1 MCSND
6 RLGVRIGALE
16 QAVDTLL
23 SCDLTAVPETELAES
38 LSRLESRTRN
48 LMGLTVRMTDERSRR
63 SGSAGPR
70 IAPRTAATTTESAIG
85 RTTATGPC
93 AANRT
98 SHSLEPNRSGIVSGD
113 RSTVARGVTVTAP
126 VRVERTGDVV
136 VWTIDNPEQRN
147 PISDEATIEA
157 LETAVRDADR
167 DHSIRVAILTGAG
180 TAFSA
185 GGNVKHMRDKAGM
198 FGGSPADLRQGYR
211 HGIQRIPKALYHC
224 EIPTIAAVNGP
235 AIGAGCDLAL
245 MCDMRIAATTATFA
259 ESFVRLGLIP
269 GDGGA
274 WLLPRAVGMAR
285 ASQLAFTGSAID
297 AATAL
302 EWGMVNEVVEP
313 DRLLETAH
321 RLAAEIAVNPP
332 HALRMTK
339 RLLREGQQQSLESLL
354 ELSAAMQALTHHTS
368 DHDEAVASMLE
379 RRAPR
384 FTGD

>member
-1 MCSND
+1 M
-6 RLGVRIGALE
+6 
-16 QAVDTLL
+16 
-23 SCDLTAVPETELAES
+23 
-38 LSRLESRTRN
+38 
-48 LMGLTVRMTDERSRR
+48 
-63 SGSAGPR
+63 
-70 IAPRTAATTTESAIG
+70 
-85 RTTATGPC
+85 
-93 AANRT
+93 
-98 SHSLEPNRSGIVSGD
+98 SGIVTGD
-113 RSTVARGVTVTAP
+113 NGSIVARGAPVTAP
-126 VRVERTGDVV
+126 LRVERTGDIV
-136 VWTIDNPEQRN
+136 VWTIDNPGQRN

-157 LETAVRDADR
+157 LETAVSAANR
-167 DHSIRVAILTGAG
+167 DHSLRVAILTGAG

-198 FGGSPADLRQGYR
+198 FGGTPAELRQGYR

-285 ASQLAFTGSAID
+285 ASQLAFTGAAID

-302 EWGMVNEVVEP
+302 DWGMVNEVVEP
-313 DRLLETAH
+313 DRLLEAAH
-321 RLAAEIAVNPP
+321 RLAADIAVNPP

-339 RLLREGQQQSLESLL
+339 RLLREGQHQSLETLL
-354 ELSAAMQALTHHTS
+354 ELSAAMQAITHHTA
-368 DHDEAVASMLE
+368 DHGEAVSAMLE
-379 RRAPR
+379 RRTPE

>member
-1 MCSND
+1 MCSNGRLRD
-6 RLGVRIGALE
+6 RLGALE
-16 QAVDTLL
+16 RAVDALL
-23 SCDLTAVPETELAES
+23 SCDLTTVPDGELGTS
-38 LSRLESRTRN
+38 LARLESHTRT
-48 LMGLTVRMTDERSRR
+48 LVGLTARLAHERNHRNGPGPAALR
-63 SGSAGPR
+63 DPPMREAGHPPQAR
-70 IAPRTAATTTESAIG
+70 AAAPN
-85 RTTATGPC
+85 P
-93 AANRT
+93 T
-98 SHSLEPNRSGIVSGD
+98 SHSPHPDRSGIVADD

-157 LETAVRDADR
+157 LENAVRAADR

-185 GGNVKHMRDKAGM
+185 GGNIKHMRDKAGM
-198 FGGSPADLRQGYR
+198 FGGAPADLRQGYR

-285 ASQLAFTGSAID
+285 ASQLAFTGATID
-297 AATAL
+297 AATAF

-339 RLLREGQQQSLESLL
+339 RLLREGRQQSLETLL
-354 ELSAAMQALTHHTS
+354 ELSAAMQAVAHHTT
-368 DHDEAVASMLE
+368 DHDEAVAAMLE
-379 RRAPR
+379 RRTPR
-384 FTGD
+384 FTGQ

>member
-1 MCSND
+1 M
-6 RLGVRIGALE
+6 
-16 QAVDTLL
+16 
-23 SCDLTAVPETELAES
+23 
-38 LSRLESRTRN
+38 
-48 LMGLTVRMTDERSRR
+48 
-63 SGSAGPR
+63 
-70 IAPRTAATTTESAIG
+70 
-85 RTTATGPC
+85 
-93 AANRT
+93 
-98 SHSLEPNRSGIVSGD
+98 
-113 RSTVARGVTVTAP
+113 TAP

-136 VWTIDNPEQRN
+136 VWTIDNPDQRN
-147 PISDEATIEA
+147 PISDEATIDA
-157 LETAVRDADR
+157 LENAIRDADR
-167 DHSIRVAILTGAG
+167 DHSVRVAILTGAG

-185 GGNVKHMRDKAGM
+185 GGNIKHMRDTAGM
-198 FGGSPADLRQGYR
+198 FGGDPAALRQGYR

-285 ASQLAFTGSAID
+285 ANQMAFTGAAVD

-302 EWGMVNEVVEP
+302 DWGMVNEVVEP
-313 DRLLETAH
+313 DRLLESAH
-321 RLAAEIAVNPP
+321 RLATEIAVNPP

-339 RLLREGQQQSLESLL
+339 RLLREGQQQSLETLL
-354 ELSAAMQALTHHTS
+354 ELSAAMQAITHHTS
-368 DHDEAVASMLE
+368 DHDEAVAAMLE

-384 FTGD
+384 FTGN